1 MSQTK
6 NRVINFSAGPAK
18 LPMEVLETAQD
29 ELIHYRDHGVSVME
43 LSHRSTQFSTI
54 MQEAKKDLR
63 DLLNIP
69 ENYDILFLQGGGTG
83 QFSAVPM
90 NLCAT
95 TDSVADYLIT
105 GNWSLKATKEGEK
118 YCRVNKVLPS
128 LDAYSGIPDQS
139 TWNLSPNAK
148 YVYFCANE
156 TIHGVEFNFIPETG
170 DVPLVTDM
178 SSNILTK
185 PVDVSKYGIIFAGAQ
200 KNIGIAGATVVI
212 IRDDLVGHAMPFCP
226 SILDYKLNLQNNSV
240 YNTPST
246 FSIYIMN
253 LVFKWIKKQGGAE
266 AMGERSQVKSKLVYD
281 VIDSSDFYYSSIFPK
296 DRSRVNIPFRIGGS
310 KGNEYLEKK
319 FLDEAHKRGMVS
331 LKGHRSVGGIRASLF
346 NAITVDEVEHLSN
359 FMKEFRDKHRQ

>member
-105 GNWSLKATKEGEK
+105 GSWSLKATKEGEK

-128 LDAYSGIPDQS
+128 LDAY
-139 TWNLSPNAK
+139 N
-148 YVYFCANE
+148 
-156 TIHGVEFNFIPETG
+156 GVEFNFIPETG
-170 DVPLVTDM
+170 DIPLITDM
-178 SSNILTK
+178 SSNILTR